1 MFIRSFK
8 EYSEAYAN
16 VHVQRTDG
24 VVELR
29 LHTDGGPIVWGQS
42 AQRDLVGLYTEV
54 ALDTD
59 NEVVILTGT
68 GDSFISAWDIGNIN
82 GVVSDP
88 GGSYRRTIGAA
99 GGLVEYMPKRL
110 IQAQLDIEVP
120 MIAAVNGT
128 ASIHSEQALLC
139 DIVLAADTAT
149 FRDACHFS
157 AGLVPGDGIAVAYS
171 EAIGMSRARYF
182 LLTGKEITARQAHD
196 WGLVHEV
203 MPRDRLLDR
212 AWELARVLKEKPP
225 FVRRMTR
232 QLLIHEI
239 KRRMH
244 NEVGYGLALEHLA
257 GTETWPTGLAP
268 RDPRV

>member
-1 MFIRSFK
+1 MVIRPFK
-8 EYSEAYAN
+8 EYSQDYAN
-16 VHVQRTDG
+16 VVVERTDG

-29 LHTDGGPIVWGQS
+29 LHTSGGPIVWGQS
-42 AQRDLVGLYTEV
+42 AQRDLVGLYTEL

-59 NEVVILTGT
+59 NDVVILTGT
-68 GDSFISAWDIGNIN
+68 GDAFIAAWDIGNIN
-82 GVVSDP
+82 GVISESADAN
-88 GGSYRRTIGAA
+88 RRTISAA

-139 DIVLAADTAT
+139 DIVLAAEDAT

-182 LLTGKEITARQAHD
+182 LLTGTEITAQQALQ

-203 MPRDRLLDR
+203 LPRDQLLGR
-212 AWELARVLKEKPP
+212 ARELAGLLKEKPP
-225 FVRRMTR
+225 FVRRLTR
-232 QLLIHEI
+232 QLLVHEI

-244 NEVGYGLALEHLA
+244 NEVGYGIALEHLA
-257 GTETWPTGLAP
+257 GTETFPTGLAAP
-268 RDPRV
+268 DPRA